1 MGMRGRV
8 AVAVFMGGL
17 MAVIMGLPLDM
28 GMIVAMAR
36 SVGMHMIVLVSMT
49 RWRFVMYIGTIDFD
63 FTATATATGTHA
75 DLLYPTSSS
84 LTLISVPPVTCT

>member
-1 MGMRGRV
+1 MGMRGSV
-8 AVAVFMGGL
+8 AVTVFMR
-17 MAVIMGLPLDM
+17 VPLDM

-36 SVGMHMIVLVSMT
+36 SVGMHMNVLVLMT
-49 RWRFVMYIGTIDFD
+49 RSCFVMHIGTIDFD
-63 FTATATATGTHA
+63 FTATAAAGCAHA